1 MPDAASSAGWRET
14 NRQDAYEE
22 RNHFLRSDER
32 SSMAVI
38 RQKQVPLLTG
48 ILSVVSLAIVFGA
61 AGGMIP
67 KSAVPTPPGWFLEAV
82 PHVNAV
88 ISLTAIATIGLGW
101 RWIRRGNV
109 DRHRR
114 AMALSFALFVT
125 FLVLYLYR
133 LVSLGGPASFPGP
146 ATVEQFVY
154 LPMLA
159 VHILLAVICIP
170 LLYYVLLL
178 ATTHTVGELARTRH
192 AAIGRIAATLWLVSF
207 ALGVAVYA
215 TLYHVY

>member
-1 MPDAASSAGWRET
+1 MPDAASTRADEESAENAT
-14 NRQDAYEE
+14 EE
-22 RNHFLRSDER
+22 RNRFPRSDER
-32 SSMAVI
+32 PSMAAI
-38 RQKQVPLLTG
+38 RKEQVPILTG
-48 ILSVVSLAIVFGA
+48 ILSVVSLAVVFGA

-67 KSAVPTPPGWFLEAV
+67 PSAVPTPPGWFLDAI

-88 ISLTAIATIGLGW
+88 ISLAAIATIGLGW

-114 AMALSFALFVT
+114 AMVLSFALFVT

-146 ATVEQFVY
+146 ATVERFVY

-170 LLYYVLLL
+170 LVYYALLL
-178 ATTHTVGELARTRH
+178 AATHTVGELSRTRH
-192 AAIGRIAATLWLVSF
+192 AAIGRIAAALWLVSF
-207 ALGVAVYA
+207 ALGVSVYA